1 MRSRASPRKAAR
13 DEGARRERRA
23 GAAWRG
29 AVTDAQKLAAI
40 LAILRAAVASGD
52 ARARVLADVE
62 EVARG

>member
-1 MRSRASPRKAAR
+1 MKARVESAVL
-13 DEGARRERRA
+13 AQLA
-23 GAAWRG
+23 RG
-29 AVTDAQKLAAI
+29 AVSDAQKLARI

>member
-1 MRSRASPRKAAR
+1 MSHKDGRVVLS
-13 DEGARRERRA
+13 
-23 GAAWRG
+23 AWRG
-29 AVTDAQKLAAI
+29 AVTDAQRLARI